1 MYWYIIITQV
11 HPLKCNKPLF
21 FMRILFFF
29 LTILK
34 QYAPKKYMSHDAAN
48 YNFCEN
54 AQFYTVPFVVNG
66 GSGLRKWTCV
76 RKVAGSSL
84 PATRWRWAWY
94 SPPHAAPRAL
104 LAHRAAPSS
113 LRCWANASNS
123 AVPPSYHPCTEAFMK
138 YRWSNGFIDHRPR
151 PSSGLS
157 MCHSNSFLPS
167 EDHIISRDPT
177 VESVH

>member
-1 MYWYIIITQV
+1 MQETFIF
-11 HPLKCNKPLF
+11 HENS
-21 FMRILFFF
+21 FFF

-34 QYAPKKYMSHDAAN
+34 FPMVPEPPSLCSRPEKIHVSW
-48 YNFCEN
+48 CSEL
-54 AQFYTVPFVVNG
+54 QFLWKCTILHC
-66 GSGLRKWTCV
+66 SICSKWRKWTKEVDLCPEGC
-76 RKVAGSSL
+76 RFESTSHQVALSMIQ
-84 PATRWRWAWY
+84 
-94 SPPHAAPRAL
+94 SPHTAPRAL